1 MNWISDGNDKL
12 SGVMRI
18 PTSGGIYQISI
29 KSAKDFFAI
38 YEYVKSREEAAKNTV
53 ENVLSELK
61 RERADSIAKNLL

>member
-38 YEYVKSREEAAKNTV
+38 YEYVKSREEAAKNLAIAKL

-61 RERADSIAKNLL
+61 GE